1 MKLSEIKSIIKDF
14 ESSKLTELELETNN
28 VKLKLSKNKKN
39 RGCYKQHFVYNFLK
53 TDVDS
58 IIIYLKKIE
67 DKNISI
73 NYEELNKT
81 TNPKDTNKTLEINED
96 LSYIK
101 SPLVGTFYESLK
113 PGAKPFVKVGDKV
126 KKGDVVCIVEAMKIM
141 NEITS
146 SYDGTISKITFK
158 NGDVVGFEDVLFE
171 VVK

>member
-14 ESSKLTELELETNN
+14 EASKLTELELETNN
-28 VKLKLSKNKKN
+28 VKLKLSKNKN
-39 RGCYKQHFVYNFLK
+39 PIIK
-53 TDVDS
+53 TNKDINYQEINQTTKSQDGS
-58 IIIYLKKIE
+58 AKIE
-67 DKNISI
+67 
-73 NYEELNKT
+73 T
-81 TNPKDTNKTLEINED
+81 NED

-113 PGAKPFVKVGDKV
+113 PGSKPFVKVGDKV

-146 SYDGTISKITFK
+146 SYDGTISKISFK

>member
-28 VKLKLSKNKKN
+28 VKLKLSKNKN
-39 RGCYKQHFVYNFLK
+39 PIIK
-53 TDVDS
+53 TNKD
-58 IIIYLKKIE
+58 
-67 DKNISI
+67 I